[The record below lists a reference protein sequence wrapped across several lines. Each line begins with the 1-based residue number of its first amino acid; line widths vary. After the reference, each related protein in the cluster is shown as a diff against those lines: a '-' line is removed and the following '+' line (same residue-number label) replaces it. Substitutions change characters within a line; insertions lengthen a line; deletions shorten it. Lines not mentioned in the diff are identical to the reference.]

1 MIDTLPKAKKIYLTK
16 LNRTID
22 YELMK
27 HLHEEEGY
35 DISFM
40 CKELGVSR
48 QAYYKWI
55 KRTPSKRETEN
66 QELLSI
72 IKEVSS
78 SNNSLFGSETMTY
91 YIRNEYGL
99 TYNHKRVYRLM
110 CINDI
115 VSNYRRKSS
124 YNYRRSTPETTA
136 ENILNRNFNADRPNE
151 KWCTDITEIRIPTT
165 NEKLYISPVL
175 DLYDR

>member
-27 HLHEEEGY
+27 RLHEEEGY

-66 QELLSI
+66 QELLGI

-78 SNNSLFGSETMTY
+78 SNNSLY
-91 YIRNEYGL
+91 LVI
-99 TYNHKRVYRLM
+99 
-110 CINDI
+110 
-115 VSNYRRKSS
+115 
-124 YNYRRSTPETTA
+124 
-136 ENILNRNFNADRPNE
+136 
-151 KWCTDITEIRIPTT
+151 
-165 NEKLYISPVL
+165 
-175 DLYDR
+175 

>member
-1 MIDTLPKAKKIYLTK
+1 MIDTLPKAKRIYLIRQ
-16 LNRTID
+16 NRIID

-48 QAYYKWI
+48 QAYYKWT
-55 KRTPSKRETEN
+55 KRKPSNRDFEDEK
-66 QELLSI
+66 LLSI

-91 YIRNEYGL
+91 
-99 TYNHKRVYRLM
+99 
-110 CINDI
+110 CI
-115 VSNYRRKSS
+115 
-124 YNYRRSTPETTA
+124 
-136 ENILNRNFNADRPNE
+136 
-151 KWCTDITEIRIPTT
+151 W
-165 NEKLYISPVL
+165 
-175 DLYDR
+175 